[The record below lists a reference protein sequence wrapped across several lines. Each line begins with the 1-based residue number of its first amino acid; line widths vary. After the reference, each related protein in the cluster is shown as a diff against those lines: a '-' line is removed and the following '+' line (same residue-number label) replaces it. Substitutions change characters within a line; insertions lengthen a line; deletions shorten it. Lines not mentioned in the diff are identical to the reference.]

1 MMRERERVEW
11 NEYLERKQEGLQPKW
26 VGEEEEKQEEAWGEA
41 SFSLFAVRK
50 HGDGDMWSQKQ
61 TGRDSRVCV
70 CCELLRLWKL
80 MLIGCSVLFW
90 ISKVSTAFWFFKKH
104 ALFLLPFE
112 SSFET
117 SLCLSVSLFSFL
129 IFF

>member
-50 HGDGDMWSQKQ
+50 HWYGEHKYL
-61 TGRDSRVCV
+61 VKLNLH
-70 CCELLRLWKL
+70 ELA
-80 MLIGCSVLFW
+80 V
-90 ISKVSTAFWFFKKH
+90 
-104 ALFLLPFE
+104 
-112 SSFET
+112 
-117 SLCLSVSLFSFL
+117 
-129 IFF
+129 